1 MIKII
6 YNIKKGPWGGGNQF
20 LRALK
25 EELLQNRLYAEKI
38 ENADIILF
46 NSHHHLNHIIR
57 LKFQYP
63 EKVFIH
69 RVDGPI
75 FSIRNKDLIIDKFI
89 FRVNK
94 IIADGTIFQSNFSF
108 KKSQSLFLKVFNKKR
123 IIINAPSSIFRST
136 KKNQFYEKPTIIINS
151 WSPNFNKGFKTYQF
165 LDENL
170 NFNEFDVKFVGN
182 SPINFKNIKN
192 LGPLNTDNLINE
204 LLSSNI
210 YLTASVNDPCSNSL
224 IEAIHCG
231 LIPVALN
238 SGGHPEI
245 VKDDK
250 LIFDSNENLVSILKS
265 IKQKQ
270 INYTNNLNNI
280 EVVAKEYY
288 FFSKEVKE
296 EKTKNISKFEMY
308 LLLLESFILNFKL
321 KVLGYI
327 NK

>member
-25 EELLQNRLYAEKI
+25 EELLQNRLYTEKI

-108 KKSQSLFLKVFNKKR
+108 KKSQTLFLKVFNKKR

-151 WSPNFNKGFKTYQF
+151 WSSNFNKGFKTYQF

-210 YLTASVNDPCSNSL
+210 YLTASINDPCSNSL

-231 LIPVALN
+231 LIPVAIN

-245 VKDDK
+245 VKHDK
-250 LIFDSNENLVSILKS
+250 LIFDSNENLILILKS

-280 EVVAKEYY
+280 ELVAKEYY
-288 FFSKEVKE
+288 SFSKEVKE
-296 EKTKNISKFEMY
+296 EKTKNISKFKMY
-308 LLLLESFILNFKL
+308 QLLLESFILNFKL

>member
-25 EELLQNRLYAEKI
+25 EELVQNKLYTEKI

-46 NSHHHLNHIIR
+46 NSHHHLNHTIR

-63 EKVFIH
+63 KKVFIH

-75 FSIRNKDLIIDKFI
+75 FSIRNKNLIIDKFI

-108 KKSQSLFLKVFNKKR
+108 KKSQSLFLKTYNKKR
-123 IIINAPSSIFRST
+123 IIINAPSNVFSSN
-136 KKNQFYEKPTIIINS
+136 KNNQFYEKPTIIINS

-170 NFNEFDVKFVGN
+170 NFNEFEVKFVGN
-182 SPINFKNIKN
+182 SPIKFKNIKN
-192 LGPLNTDNLINE
+192 LGPLNTDKLITE